1 MTTAPAAN
9 SYLLR
14 GGVVLPVDGEVAPG
28 PADLLVR
35 DGRIAAIGPSLSSS
49 NPADPGAPDSLASP
63 DAAVPVIDCRDS
75 IILPGVVQAH
85 IHLCQTL
92 CRGRADDLSLL
103 DWLRLR
109 VLPYEAA
116 LDEADITLAAQLACA
131 ELLLSGTTAI
141 LDMGTVRHQ
150 DALCQA
156 IADTGLRATVGK
168 AMMDYGD
175 DLPAALR
182 ETTAESLAASDRLC
196 ARWHGAASGRLHY
209 AYAPRFVLSC
219 SDALL
224 RGVAE
229 RLAAAANAASTG
241 THVLPRLHTHAAE
254 QLDEV
259 ALVRSR
265 YGEGNIAALSRLG
278 LAGGRAVLAHC
289 VHLDPA
295 EISLLARQGTHVA
308 HCPSSNLK
316 LGSGIAPIVELLAA
330 GVNVAIG
337 ADGAPCNNRLDGLH
351 ELRLSALLQ
360 KGRRGPTA
368 LPAAQA
374 LSLATLGGAR
384 ALGLDSQ
391 IGTLHIGKRADLVVI
406 DRRALAMQ
414 PQHAAESQVV
424 YAATTS
430 DVRHVLVDGRLLV
443 QDSRLRPETGL
454 DVERL
459 RAQAGE
465 RMPAL
470 LRRAG
475 LA

>member
-1 MTTAPAAN
+1 MTTARVAS

-14 GGVVLPVDGEVAPG
+14 GGELLPVAGEIEPG
-28 PADLLVR
+28 VADLLVR
-35 DGRIAAIGPSLSSS
+35 EGCIAAIGRDLP
-49 NPADPGAPDSLASP
+49 ASP
-63 DAAVPVIDCRDS
+63 DVPELDCRDAV
-75 IILPGVVQAH
+75 ILPGLVQAH

-92 CRGRADDLSLL
+92 CRGRADDLRLL

-116 LDEADITLAAQLACA
+116 LSEADITLAAQLACA

-156 IADTGLRATVGK
+156 VADIGLRATVGK

-175 DLPAALR
+175 DLPSGLR
-182 ETTAESLAASDRLC
+182 ESTADSLAESDRLC
-196 ARWHGAASGRLHY
+196 ARWHGAAEGRLHY

-224 RGVAE
+224 RGVGE
-229 RLAAAANAASTG
+229 RLADFARTAAG
-241 THVLPRLHTHAAE
+241 DDRVLPRLHTHAAE

-259 ALVRSR
+259 ALVRAR
-265 YGEGNIAALSRLG
+265 YGQGNIAALSQLG
-278 LAGGRAVLAHC
+278 LAGERAVLAHC
-289 VHLDPA
+289 VHLDSD
-295 EISLLARQGTHVA
+295 ELSLLARGGTHVA

-316 LGSGIAPIVELLAA
+316 LGSGIAPIVELLSA

-351 ELRLSALLQ
+351 ELRLAALLQ
-360 KGRRGPTA
+360 KGRHGPTA

-374 LSLATLGGAR
+374 LRLATLGGAR
-384 ALGLDSQ
+384 ALGLDSR
-391 IGTLHIGKRADLVVI
+391 IGTLKPGKRADVI
-406 DRRALAMQ
+406 VLSRGALAMQ
-414 PQHAAESQVV
+414 PRHTADSQVV
-424 YAATTS
+424 YAATAG

-443 QDSRLRPETGL
+443 QGGTLRPETGL

-459 RAQAGE
+459 RAQVGE

>member
-1 MTTAPAAN
+1 MTTAQAAN

-14 GGVVLPVDGEVAPG
+14 GGTLLPVAGEAAPG
-28 PADLLVR
+28 PGDLLVR
-35 DGRIAAIGPSLSSS
+35 EGRIAAIGPDLA
-49 NPADPGAPDSLASP
+49 NPS
-63 DAAVPVIDCRDS
+63 AVPEIDCRDG
-75 IILPGVVQAH
+75 IVMPGLVQAH

-92 CRGRADDLSLL
+92 CRGRADDLRLL

-116 LDEADITLAAQLACA
+116 LDEADITLAAQLASA

-156 IADTGLRATVGK
+156 VADSGLRATMGK
-168 AMMDYGD
+168 AMMDYGE

-182 ETTAESLAASDRLC
+182 ESTVASLAESDRLC
-196 ARWHGAASGRLHY
+196 RRWHGAAEGRLHY

-229 RLAAAANAASTG
+229 CLAAAAGSASVG
-241 THVLPRLHTHAAE
+241 ESVLPRLHTHAAE

-259 ALVRSR
+259 ALVRDR
-265 YGEGNIAALSRLG
+265 YGAGNITALSRLG
-278 LAGGRAVLAHC
+278 LAGERAVLAHC
-289 VHLDPA
+289 VHLDP
-295 EISLLARQGTHVA
+295 EEFPLLAGQGTHVA

-337 ADGAPCNNRLDGLH
+337 ADGAPCSNRLDAFN
-351 ELRLSALLQ
+351 ELRQAALLQ

-374 LSLATLGGAR
+374 LQLATLGGAR
-384 ALGLDSQ
+384 ALGLEAQ
-391 IGTLHIGKRADLVVI
+391 IGTLHIGKRADLVVV
-406 DRRALAMQ
+406 DRRSLSMQ
-414 PQHAAESQVV
+414 PAHAAESQIV
-424 YAATTS
+424 YAATAS
-430 DVRHVLVDGRLLV
+430 NVRHVLVDGRLLV
-443 QDSRLRPETGL
+443 QGGALRPETGL

-459 RAQAGE
+459 RAVAGE

>member
-1 MTTAPAAN
+1 MTKAQAAS

-14 GGVVLPVDGEVAPG
+14 GGVLLPVAAERAPG
-28 PADLLVR
+28 AADLLVQ
-35 DGRIAAIGPSLSSS
+35 DGRIAAIGSELPSS
-49 NPADPGAPDSLASP
+49 PG
-63 DAAVPVIDCRDS
+63 VPELDCRDS
-75 IILPGVVQAH
+75 VVLPGLVQAH

-116 LDEADITLAAQLACA
+116 LAEDDIRLAAQLACA

-150 DALCQA
+150 DALCQTVA
-156 IADTGLRATVGK
+156 EIGLRATLGK
-168 AMMDYGD
+168 AMMDFGPE
-175 DLPAALR
+175 LPPALR
-182 ETTAESLAASDRLC
+182 ESTAESLAESDRLC
-196 ARWHGAASGRLHY
+196 ARWHGAAAGRLHY

-224 RGVAE
+224 RGVGE
-229 RLAAAANAASTG
+229 RLAAASADAGSAP
-241 THVLPRLHTHAAE
+241 VLPRLHTHAAE

-259 ALVRSR
+259 ALVRAR
-265 YGEGNIAALSRLG
+265 YGLGNIAALAELG
-278 LAGGRAVLAHC
+278 LAGQRAVLAHC
-289 VHLDPA
+289 VHLDEGELP
-295 EISLLARQGTHVA
+295 LLARQGTHVA

-316 LGSGIAPIVELLAA
+316 LGSGTAPIVELLAA

-337 ADGAPCNNRLDGLH
+337 ADGAPCNNRLDGLG
-351 ELRLSALLQ
+351 ELRLAALLQ

-374 LSLATLGGAR
+374 LQLATLGGAR
-384 ALGLDSQ
+384 ALGLESQ
-391 IGTLHIGKRADLVVI
+391 IGTLQLGKRADLIVI
-406 DRRALAMQ
+406 DRRAIALQ
-414 PQHAAESQVV
+414 PAHAVESQVV
-424 YAATTS
+424 YAATPAE
-430 DVRHVLVDGRLLV
+430 VRHVLVDGRLLV
-443 QDSRLRPETGL
+443 QAGNLRPETGL

-459 RAQAGE
+459 RAHAAE
-465 RMPAL
+465 RMPGL